1 MYKQTK
7 IIATVGPACDSRES
21 LRQLVE
27 AGVDAFRL
35 LADRGS
41 DEWRGRVI
49 EDIRAIEREL
59 EQPLAILMDF
69 GAADAGAGG
78 PAAGPML
85 DEQAVAWCARRGID
99 FLVVSAARG
108 TAIVDR
114 ARRAL
119 KETGGTPDVVAR
131 IDSAAAVT
139 DIDGI
144 ARVADGVMVTAAGLD
159 ELDYWAAPVAQKS
172 IARQCQLAAKPCIV
186 GRPLLAGMSVQ
197 REPAAVEVFDL
208 ANVVFDHVD
217 AVLLDGP
224 TYDGVYPVD
233 AVNVARQTLAAAEG
247 YLEVTDRPLKVGFGQ
262 PPNAAALAYAIR
274 HILKMQEI
282 AAVAIYSVTGF
293 TATLIAKNWLDC
305 PILAFSADAG
315 TARRMALL
323 HGVIPRTSPEL
334 LNTEDLLQTASDL
347 ARQLHIAQPGDRIII
362 VSGHPVRTRDR
373 ANGFVVEE
381 VQ

>member
-1 MYKQTK
+1 LYKQTK
-7 IIATVGPACDSRES
+7 IIATVGPACDSREG

-35 LADRGS
+35 PVDRGS
-41 DEWRGRVI
+41 EAWRDQVVA
-49 EDIRAIEREL
+49 DIRAVEQVSN
-59 EQPLAILMDF
+59 QPLAILADF
-69 GAADAGAGG
+69 GMPSGPAGAGLG
-78 PAAGPML
+78 DEIDEPAI
-85 DEQAVAWCARRGID
+85 AWSVRRGID
-99 FLVVSAARG
+99 FLAVSAGRG
-108 TAIVDR
+108 TAILER
-114 ARRAL
+114 ARQAVRTANG
-119 KETGGTPDVVAR
+119 KSDIVAR

-144 ARVADGVMVTAAGLD
+144 ARVADGVMVTAAGLA
-159 ELDYWAAPVAQKS
+159 ELDYWAAPIAQKS

-186 GRPLLAGMSVQ
+186 GRPLLAGMSTR

-208 ANVVFDHVD
+208 ANAVFDHFD
-217 AVLLDGP
+217 AVLVEDP

-233 AVNVARQTLAAAEG
+233 AVHVARQTLAAAEG

-323 HGVIPRTSPEL
+323 HGVIPRISSEL
-334 LNTEDLLQTASDL
+334 LNTEDLLRTASEL
-347 ARQLHIAQPGDRIII
+347 AKRLQIAQTGDRIII
-362 VSGHPVRTRDR
+362 VSGQPVRTRDR
-373 ANGFVVEE
+373 ANGFLIEE
-381 VQ
+381 VR